1 MPLLKNWNING
12 LANAKEEEI
21 YWKKGFSYAISRV
34 SSLLGVSNSWIT
46 HSLLKD
52 INYVVYDCKF
62 VYNHARIKCQTY
74 IRKEDL
80 SDWIRKHARFEI
92 QTEVVD
98 LYSYIA
104 PYKDVAREAYEAY
117 KGNLRVQKGESRPI
131 IPNKILEYIND
142 NLLAY
147 GLEQNRYCDRRR
159 DIPWVEI
166 KPFDIFS
173 VEKNLYNAKDANH
186 KHISRETIYRRAFLN
201 GDIRIKISE
210 QITLFVKNDP
220 KTKKKKMPFLV
231 PYNKPIRIEGER

>member
-1 MPLLKNWNING
+1 MQTKINFNDKYK
-12 LANAKEEEI
+12 ADYQKEEA
-21 YWKKGFSYAISRV
+21 YWKKGFNYPISRV
-34 SSLLGVSNSWIT
+34 SDLLGVSNSWIT
-46 HSLLKD
+46 HTLLKD

-62 VYNHARIKCQTY
+62 VYSHTTNKCQTY
-74 IRKEDL
+74 IRKDDL
-80 SDWIRKHARFEI
+80 SDWIKKNARFEK

-98 LYSYIA
+98 LYSYIS
-104 PYKDVAREAYEAY
+104 PYKDVAKEAYEAY
-117 KGNLRVQKGESRPI
+117 KGNLRVQKGDSRPI

-142 NLLAY
+142 NLVAY
-147 GLEQNRYCDRRR
+147 GLEQNRYCDRRT

-173 VEKNLYNAKDANH
+173 VERSLYNAKDADH

-220 KTKKKKMPFLV
+220 KIKKKKMPFLV
-231 PYNKPIRIEGER
+231 PYNKPIRVERER